1 MASLF
6 PSLRRASRKP
16 WGIRARLHDAVEE
29 ELGGALRV
37 IRLDASR
44 PSEDMP
50 GEAYDRVVLYFA
62 LHGIPE
68 ARRRHAL
75 REAYRV
81 ARPGGR
87 IVIVDY
93 HRPDASLPLRPAI
106 RALLRIF
113 RPAALELW
121 NRDIAHW
128 LPRFV
133 LDREV
138 RKETLCGGLFQKL
151 VVAA

>member
-1 MASLF
+1 MVPVP
-6 PSLRRASRKP
+6 PSPRHPSRKR
-16 WGIRARLHDAVEE
+16 WGIRALLHDAVEQ
-29 ELGGALRV
+29 ELGEALRV
-37 IRLDASR
+37 VHLDGMQ
-44 PSEDMP
+44 PSEHLP

-62 LHGIPE
+62 LHRIPE
-68 ARRRHAL
+68 ERRRHAL

-87 IVIVDY
+87 IVIIDH
-93 HRPDASLPLRPAI
+93 HRPEAAQALRPAI

-138 RKETLCGGLFQKL
+138 RKVTLCGGLFQKL